1 MKKFA
6 VILAG
11 CGSKDG
17 SEIHEATL
25 LLYAIAK
32 QSASYTIFAP
42 NRDQFHVV
50 DFVTNE
56 VVAERRNMMV
66 EAARIARGAV
76 RPLEELRAEE
86 FDVLAIPGGFGTA
99 KNLFTFAQD
108 GAENMTVS
116 ADIKAVIENFYRLGK
131 PIGAMCIAPVML
143 SKIFSGKGL
152 KITLGPETDLTK
164 QLTKLHGSQ
173 IDTVA
178 ADQIV
183 IDRDNKIVTVPCY
196 MYDASIAEVGDGA
209 AAMVEALINLSNQ

>member
-32 QSASYTIFAP
+32 QSDSYTIFAP

-86 FDVLAIPGGFGTA
+86 FDVLTIPGGFGTA

-108 GAENMTVS
+108 GVENMTVS
-116 ADIKAVIENFYRLGK
+116 ADIKAVIENFHRLGK